1 MGIFK
6 FSRKKIILAGV
17 MTSACCVLMV
27 VFPSIALCSARK
39 GISLWLSNVLPALLP
54 FFICANFLQD
64 IGVIWIFR
72 SGVFPFVMSVLSGY
86 PMGAKIVGDL
96 RRDGEISQREAMRLM
111 SFCSTSGPAFMVGAV
126 GAGMLGSG
134 MLGGIIAAAHYA
146 GAFLNGLLY
155 TRLLGRDDAP
165 AGPLSC
171 GVSEAKGL
179 QESFTDAIL
188 LSFRSLGIVL
198 TAVMVITAALP
209 TAAYGVELNARAGGF
224 SEAIA
229 GTIEILA
236 GNGSSAENGIW
247 LTQDAEGSSAD
258 AEAAMTYLQNKYVSA
273 TTKIITGSTQE
284 KDTCHAIIPS
294 SKSSFRLAYESGTG
308 TSLYKSGWYIN
319 DQKDVGNT
327 M

>member
-64 IGVIWIFR
+64 IGVIRIFR

-198 TAVMVITAALP
+198 
-209 TAAYGVELNARAGGF
+209 AYIVLFMFVTDFLHMCGGF
-224 SEAIA
+224 SMIESMQLRVLAKGFFEMTVGCGAAAECAGAAESVKCVMCAAIMSW
-229 GTIEILA
+229 GGLSVLGQTMSML
-236 GNGSSAENGIW
+236 
-247 LTQDAEGSSAD
+247 
-258 AEAAMTYLQNKYVSA
+258 
-273 TTKIITGSTQE
+273 
-284 KDTCHAIIPS
+284 
-294 SKSSFRLAYESGTG
+294 SGTG
-308 TSLYKSGWYIN
+308 IPAGYLVISKITHSLFAAAAAFLICGA
-319 DQKDVGNT
+319 VL
-327 M
+327 

>member
-64 IGVIWIFR
+64 IGVIRIFR

-198 TAVMVITAALP
+198 
-209 TAAYGVELNARAGGF
+209 AYIVLFMFVTDFLHMCGGF
-224 SEAIA
+224 SMIESMQLRVLAKGFFEMTVGCGAAAECVDAAESVKCVMCAAIMSW
-229 GTIEILA
+229 GGLSVLGQTMSML
-236 GNGSSAENGIW
+236 
-247 LTQDAEGSSAD
+247 
-258 AEAAMTYLQNKYVSA
+258 
-273 TTKIITGSTQE
+273 
-284 KDTCHAIIPS
+284 
-294 SKSSFRLAYESGTG
+294 SGTG
-308 TSLYKSGWYIN
+308 IPAGYLVISKITHSLFAAAATFLICGA
-319 DQKDVGNT
+319 VL
-327 M
+327 

>member
-1 MGIFK
+1 
-6 FSRKKIILAGV
+6 
-17 MTSACCVLMV
+17 
-27 VFPSIALCSARK
+27 
-39 GISLWLSNVLPALLP
+39 
-54 FFICANFLQD
+54 
-64 IGVIWIFR
+64 
-72 SGVFPFVMSVLSGY
+72 
-86 PMGAKIVGDL
+86 MGAKIVGDL

-198 TAVMVITAALP
+198 
-209 TAAYGVELNARAGGF
+209 AYIVLFMFVTDFLHMCGGF
-224 SEAIA
+224 SMIESMQLRVLAKGFFEMTVGCGAAAECVDAAESVKCVMCAAIMSW
-229 GTIEILA
+229 GGLSVLGQTMSML
-236 GNGSSAENGIW
+236 
-247 LTQDAEGSSAD
+247 
-258 AEAAMTYLQNKYVSA
+258 
-273 TTKIITGSTQE
+273 
-284 KDTCHAIIPS
+284 
-294 SKSSFRLAYESGTG
+294 SGTG
-308 TSLYKSGWYIN
+308 IPAGYLVISKITHSLFAAAAAFLICGA
-319 DQKDVGNT
+319 VL
-327 M
+327 

>member
-17 MTSACCVLMV
+17 MISACCVLMV
-27 VFPSIALCSARK
+27 IFPSIALCSARK

-64 IGVIWIFR
+64 IGVIRIFR

-96 RRDGEISQREAMRLM
+96 RREGEISQREAMRLM

-146 GAFLNGLLY
+146 GAFMNGLLY
-155 TRLLGRDDAP
+155 TRLLGRDETP
-165 AGPLSC
+165 AGVASC
-171 GVSEAKGL
+171 GASEAKGL

-198 TAVMVITAALP
+198 
-209 TAAYGVELNARAGGF
+209 AYIVLFMFVTDFLHMCGGF
-224 SEAIA
+224 SLIESMQMRVLAKGFFEMTVGCGAAAECAGAAETVKCVMCAAIMSW
-229 GTIEILA
+229 GGLSVMGQTMSML
-236 GNGSSAENGIW
+236 
-247 LTQDAEGSSAD
+247 
-258 AEAAMTYLQNKYVSA
+258 
-273 TTKIITGSTQE
+273 
-284 KDTCHAIIPS
+284 
-294 SKSSFRLAYESGTG
+294 SGTG
-308 TSLYKSGWYIN
+308 IPAGYLVISKITHSLFAAGAAFLICGA
-319 DQKDVGNT
+319 VL
-327 M
+327 

>member
-64 IGVIWIFR
+64 IGVIRIFR

-198 TAVMVITAALP
+198 
-209 TAAYGVELNARAGGF
+209 AYIVLFMFVTDFLHMCGGF
-224 SEAIA
+224 SMIESMQLRVLAKGFFEMTVGCGAAAECAGAAETVKCVMCAAIMSW
-229 GTIEILA
+229 GGLSVLGQTMSML
-236 GNGSSAENGIW
+236 
-247 LTQDAEGSSAD
+247 
-258 AEAAMTYLQNKYVSA
+258 
-273 TTKIITGSTQE
+273 
-284 KDTCHAIIPS
+284 
-294 SKSSFRLAYESGTG
+294 SGTG
-308 TSLYKSGWYIN
+308 IPAGYLVISKITHSLFAAAAAFLICGA
-319 DQKDVGNT
+319 VL
-327 M
+327 

>member
-64 IGVIWIFR
+64 IGVIRIFR

-146 GAFLNGLLY
+146 GAFLNGLL
-155 TRLLGRDDAP
+155 
-165 AGPLSC
+165 
-171 GVSEAKGL
+171 
-179 QESFTDAIL
+179 
-188 LSFRSLGIVL
+188 
-198 TAVMVITAALP
+198 
-209 TAAYGVELNARAGGF
+209 
-224 SEAIA
+224 
-229 GTIEILA
+229 
-236 GNGSSAENGIW
+236 
-247 LTQDAEGSSAD
+247 
-258 AEAAMTYLQNKYVSA
+258 
-273 TTKIITGSTQE
+273 
-284 KDTCHAIIPS
+284 
-294 SKSSFRLAYESGTG
+294 
-308 TSLYKSGWYIN
+308 
-319 DQKDVGNT
+319 
-327 M
+327 

>member
-64 IGVIWIFR
+64 IGVIRIFR

-198 TAVMVITAALP
+198 
-209 TAAYGVELNARAGGF
+209 AYIVLFMFVTDFLHMCGGF
-224 SEAIA
+224 SM
-229 GTIEILA
+229 IESMQLRVLA
-236 GNGSSAENGIW
+236 KGFFEMTVGCGAA
-247 LTQDAEGSSAD
+247 AEGVD
-258 AEAAMTYLQNKYVSA
+258 AAESVKCVMCAAIMSWGGLSVLGQTMSML
-273 TTKIITGSTQE
+273 
-284 KDTCHAIIPS
+284 
-294 SKSSFRLAYESGTG
+294 SGTG
-308 TSLYKSGWYIN
+308 IPAGYLVISKITHSLFAAAAAFLICGA
-319 DQKDVGNT
+319 VL
-327 M
+327 

>member
-64 IGVIWIFR
+64 IGVIRIFR

-198 TAVMVITAALP
+198 
-209 TAAYGVELNARAGGF
+209 AYIVLFMFVTDFLHMCGGF
-224 SEAIA
+224 SMIESMQLRVLAKGFFEMTVGCGAAAECAGAAEYVKCVMCAAIMSW
-229 GTIEILA
+229 GGLSVLGQTMSML
-236 GNGSSAENGIW
+236 
-247 LTQDAEGSSAD
+247 
-258 AEAAMTYLQNKYVSA
+258 
-273 TTKIITGSTQE
+273 
-284 KDTCHAIIPS
+284 
-294 SKSSFRLAYESGTG
+294 SGTG
-308 TSLYKSGWYIN
+308 IPAGYLVISKITHSLFAAAAAFLICGA
-319 DQKDVGNT
+319 VL
-327 M
+327 

>member
-17 MTSACCVLMV
+17 MTSACCILMV

-39 GISLWLSNVLPALLP
+39 GISLWFSNVLPALLP

-64 IGVIWIFR
+64 IGVIRIFR
-72 SGVFPFVMSVLSGY
+72 SGVFPSVMSVLSGY

-96 RRDGEISQREAMRLM
+96 RRDGEISRREAMRLM

-146 GAFLNGLLY
+146 GAVMNGLLY
-155 TRLLGRDDAP
+155 TRLLGRDVMP
-165 AGPLSC
+165 AGAVSC
-171 GVSEAKGL
+171 DVREAKGL

-198 TAVMVITAALP
+198 AYIVMFMFVTDFLHMCGAFSLIESVQLRVLAKGFFEMTVGCGAAAECIGLAESAKCVMC
-209 TAAYGVELNARAGGF
+209 AAIMSWGGL
-224 SEAIA
+224 SVL
-229 GTIEILA
+229 GQTMSML
-236 GNGSSAENGIW
+236 
-247 LTQDAEGSSAD
+247 
-258 AEAAMTYLQNKYVSA
+258 
-273 TTKIITGSTQE
+273 
-284 KDTCHAIIPS
+284 
-294 SKSSFRLAYESGTG
+294 SGTG
-308 TSLYKSGWYIN
+308 IPAGYLVISKITHSLFASAAAFIISGA
-319 DQKDVGNT
+319 VL
-327 M
+327 

>member
-64 IGVIWIFR
+64 IGVIRIFR

-198 TAVMVITAALP
+198 
-209 TAAYGVELNARAGGF
+209 AYIVLFMFVTDFLHMCGGF
-224 SEAIA
+224 SMIESMQLRVLAKGFFEMTVGCGAAAECAGAAESVKCVMCAAIMSW
-229 GTIEILA
+229 GGLSVLGQTMSML
-236 GNGSSAENGIW
+236 
-247 LTQDAEGSSAD
+247 
-258 AEAAMTYLQNKYVSA
+258 
-273 TTKIITGSTQE
+273 
-284 KDTCHAIIPS
+284 
-294 SKSSFRLAYESGTG
+294 SGTG
-308 TSLYKSGWYIN
+308 IPAGYLVISKITHSLFAAAAAFIICGA
-319 DQKDVGNT
+319 VL
-327 M
+327 

>member
-64 IGVIWIFR
+64 IGVIRIFR

-146 GAFLNGLLY
+146 GAFLNGRCTLVFWGA
-155 TRLLGRDDAP
+155 TMRRQ
-165 AGPLSC
+165 
-171 GVSEAKGL
+171 V
-179 QESFTDAIL
+179 
-188 LSFRSLGIVL
+188 RSH
-198 TAVMVITAALP
+198 AV
-209 TAAYGVELNARAGGF
+209 
-224 SEAIA
+224 
-229 GTIEILA
+229 
-236 GNGSSAENGIW
+236 
-247 LTQDAEGSSAD
+247 
-258 AEAAMTYLQNKYVSA
+258 
-273 TTKIITGSTQE
+273 
-284 KDTCHAIIPS
+284 
-294 SKSSFRLAYESGTG
+294 
-308 TSLYKSGWYIN
+308 
-319 DQKDVGNT
+319 
-327 M
+327 

>member
-17 MTSACCVLMV
+17 MTSACCLLMV

-64 IGVIWIFR
+64 IGVIRIFR

-155 TRLLGRDDAP
+155 TRLLGSDDAP
-165 AGPLSC
+165 AGAVSC

-198 TAVMVITAALP
+198 
-209 TAAYGVELNARAGGF
+209 AYIVLFMFVTDFLHMCGGF
-224 SEAIA
+224 SLIESMQLRVLAKGFFEMTVGCGAAAECAGVAESVKCVMCAAIMSW
-229 GTIEILA
+229 GGLSVLGQTMSML
-236 GNGSSAENGIW
+236 
-247 LTQDAEGSSAD
+247 
-258 AEAAMTYLQNKYVSA
+258 
-273 TTKIITGSTQE
+273 
-284 KDTCHAIIPS
+284 
-294 SKSSFRLAYESGTG
+294 SGTG
-308 TSLYKSGWYIN
+308 IPAGYLVISKITHSLFAAAAAFLICGA
-319 DQKDVGNT
+319 VL
-327 M
+327 

>member
-17 MTSACCVLMV
+17 MTSVCCVLMV

-64 IGVIWIFR
+64 IGVIRIFR

-96 RRDGEISQREAMRLM
+96 WRGGEISQREAMRLM

-155 TRLLGRDDAP
+155 TRLLGRGDTP
-165 AGPLSC
+165 AGAVSC
-171 GVSEAKGL
+171 GVGKAKGL

-198 TAVMVITAALP
+198 
-209 TAAYGVELNARAGGF
+209 AYIVLFMFVTDFLHMCGGF
-224 SEAIA
+224 SLIESMQMRVLAKGFFEMTVGCGAAAECTGAAESVKCVMCAAIMSW
-229 GTIEILA
+229 GGLSVLGQTMSML
-236 GNGSSAENGIW
+236 
-247 LTQDAEGSSAD
+247 
-258 AEAAMTYLQNKYVSA
+258 
-273 TTKIITGSTQE
+273 
-284 KDTCHAIIPS
+284 
-294 SKSSFRLAYESGTG
+294 SGTG
-308 TSLYKSGWYIN
+308 IPAGYLVVSKITHSLFAAAAAFLICGA
-319 DQKDVGNT
+319 VL
-327 M
+327 

>member
-1 MGIFK
+1 MLRTDGRFPVHSAL
-6 FSRKKIILAGV
+6 FSEKGH
-17 MTSACCVLMV
+17 
-27 VFPSIALCSARK
+27 IAVAQQRVARAAA
-39 GISLWLSNVLPALLP
+39 V
-54 FFICANFLQD
+54 FICANFLQD
-64 IGVIWIFR
+64 IGVIRIFR

-155 TRLLGRDDAP
+155 TRLLGRDDTP

-171 GVSEAKGL
+171 GMSEAKGL

-198 TAVMVITAALP
+198 
-209 TAAYGVELNARAGGF
+209 AYIVLFMFVTDFLHMCGGF
-224 SEAIA
+224 SMIESMQLRVLAKGFFEMTVGCGAAAECVDAAESVKCVMCAAIMSW
-229 GTIEILA
+229 GGLSVLGQTMSML
-236 GNGSSAENGIW
+236 
-247 LTQDAEGSSAD
+247 
-258 AEAAMTYLQNKYVSA
+258 
-273 TTKIITGSTQE
+273 
-284 KDTCHAIIPS
+284 
-294 SKSSFRLAYESGTG
+294 SGTG
-308 TSLYKSGWYIN
+308 IPAGYLVISKITHSLFAAAAAFLICGA
-319 DQKDVGNT
+319 VL
-327 M
+327 